1 MIKSFDGWKE
11 ALLEL
16 KALKNLTDFLNNP
29 SKALQIK
36 AMDLLEEFSTENQ
49 VAMMQEGLIQ
59 ALLQTVVV
67 NEDEG
72 VQGRALDYL
81 GNISGTFNQPTL
93 CSLLTCVGHQTFM
106 EIMCTSKDG
115 SIVDGFG
122 TLNNAITY
130 CNIKLTY
137 LRSCSYGQVHRT
149 PLDCCRGRW
158 NQTFS

>member
-59 ALLQTVVV
+59 ALLQTVVI

-72 VQGRALDYL
+72 VQSRALDYL
-81 GNISGTFNQPTL
+81 SNISAHP
-93 CSLLTCVGHQTFM
+93 TFM

-115 SIVDGFG
+115 SVVDGFS
-122 TLNNAITY
+122 
-130 CNIKLTY
+130 KLHGIIY
-137 LRSCSYGQVHRT
+137 IVG
-149 PLDCCRGRW
+149 P
-158 NQTFS
+158 N